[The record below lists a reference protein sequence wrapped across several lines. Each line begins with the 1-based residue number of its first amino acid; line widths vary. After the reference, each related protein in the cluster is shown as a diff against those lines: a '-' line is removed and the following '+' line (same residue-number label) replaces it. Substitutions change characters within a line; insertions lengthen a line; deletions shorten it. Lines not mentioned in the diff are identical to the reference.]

1 MTDCCWPVIDTGHV
15 NADDRCVNSNIN
27 CLVQPLI
34 HKVRH
39 LGTHVGFYTR
49 LRNQEKCLLA
59 IGSAR
64 NRRIFV
70 NFLIGHVQKR
80 VEKSS
85 GLVNMGRKY
94 QAL

>member
-1 MTDCCWPVIDTGHV
+1 VTDCGWPVIDTGHV

-27 CLVQPLI
+27 CLVQFLT

-59 IGSAR
+59 ISSAR
-64 NRRIFV
+64 NIRIFV
-70 NFLIGHVQKR
+70 NFFIGHALKP

-85 GLVNMGRKY
+85 GLVNMGQKY
-94 QAL
+94 QTL